1 MAASRFCRDSLRI
14 ARENLRMDA
23 VAIFAAI
30 ATFAI
35 LIGLIYAIDR
45 I

>member
-1 MAASRFCRDSLRI
+1 MFSMDVLAI
-14 ARENLRMDA
+14 AM
-23 VAIFAAI
+23 AI

>member
-1 MAASRFCRDSLRI
+1 MGSSRSAGDDAGMDVLAI
-14 ARENLRMDA
+14 AM
-23 VAIFAAI
+23 AI

-35 LIGLIYAIDR
+35 LVGLIYAIDR

>member
-1 MAASRFCRDSLRI
+1 MPCMDVLAI
-14 ARENLRMDA
+14 AM
-23 VAIFAAI
+23 AI

>member
-1 MAASRFCRDSLRI
+1 MGATAFSRCPSQLASQD
-14 ARENLRMDA
+14 ERMDVLAIA
-23 VAIFAAI
+23 VAL

>member
-1 MAASRFCRDSLRI
+1 MI
-14 ARENLRMDA
+14 VVMDILA
-23 VAIFAAI
+23 VAMAI

-35 LIGLIYAIDR
+35 LVGLIFAVDR

>member
-1 MAASRFCRDSLRI
+1 MDVLAIAMAF
-14 ARENLRMDA
+14 
-23 VAIFAAI
+23 

-35 LIGLIYAIDR
+35 LLGLIWAIDR